1 MKEKYKIIGM
11 TCAAC
16 KNSVEKSV
24 KKLSGIK
31 SVNVNLMTNIMLV
44 DYDEKI
50 LNKSKIFIAVKSAGY
65 DISENIGLKEN
76 ISITK
81 MRKRLLFS
89 IIFLVPLMY
98 VAMGSMLMLP
108 LPSFLTK
115 QENYIW
121 FLLLQIILVLPII
134 VLNFNYFKVGFKRLF
149 KLDPN
154 MDSLIAIGSSS
165 AFIYGIIS
173 MIFMII
179 NNANGGGSFVDI
191 MHADLYFEATGTI
204 LTLVTLG
211 KYFEEISKGKTS
223 DSITKLIN
231 LAPKTTIIK
240 VNNVEVETLVSDVK
254 VGDLIVIKPGMS
266 LPVDGIIVEGNSSIN
281 QSLISGE
288 SLPVEVS
295 KGSKVLAGT
304 INKNGHFIYKA
315 ELIGEDTTLSRII
328 SLVEEASNSKAPISR
343 LADKISGIFV
353 PVVIVISLITLVI
366 WLLIGKDFEFSL
378 SMAIS
383 VLVISCPCALGL
395 ATPVAIMVATG
406 KGAENGIL
414 IKRAEA
420 LEMLNNIDVIAIDK
434 TGTITKGEPK
444 VVSVFSLINER
455 ELLGIT
461 SAIERKSEHPLAD
474 AIVQYASDKDIND
487 EYIIEEFKAISGR
500 GVFGIVNGNKYLVGN
515 RSYLEEN
522 GITLDI
528 DDSETQNGVTS
539 LYIAK
544 NDKLI
549 GIIGV
554 SDVLKEGSLEA
565 IKRITERG
573 IEVIMITGDSKTSA
587 KSIAS
592 KVNIDRV
599 YSEMTPEQKSNVIK
613 DIQDKGLKVAM
624 CGDGIN
630 DAPSL
635 MRADVGIAIGSGTDI
650 AIESADIVL
659 VRNDL
664 LDVYGAIELSHKTI
678 NNIKLSLFWAFIYNI
693 IGIPIAAGIF
703 YQTFSLKL
711 NPMISALAMSFSS
724 VCVVLNALR
733 LKSFRINKKE
743 EKFMKKEVYIEGM
756 MCEHC
761 KKRVEEAL
769 KKIDGVIDAEVILK
783 DGKAIISF
791 SKAVSEEE
799 ISKAIS
805 DAGYD
810 VKEI

>member
-500 GVFGIVNGNKYLVGN
+500 GVFGIVNDNKYLVGN

-544 NDKLI
+544 DDKLI

-554 SDVLKEGSLEA
+554 SDVLKAGSLEA

-592 KVNIDRV
+592 KVNIKRV

-678 NNIKLSLFWAFIYNI
+678 SNIKLSLFWAFIYNI